1 MLGLLLVVSFWRC
14 MKMERKDG
22 QGKKHSPANAAVCV
36 CISRRRCLHQQAAS
50 HCTNQSHELKR
61 PSPGHQSP
69 HRRRPIM
76 ARPGLLPGP
85 RIDCRCT
92 LCRGDRMRTR
102 GCFALLLSVCL
113 NLPLFVVGVG
123 SGGARRGVQCLGGL
137 DGKVGFN
144 KTAIAV
150 GCGVGGWVGDENILF
165 PSGL

>member
-1 MLGLLLVVSFWRC
+1 MSDTAVAAWGVSSDSVSTTAPLASDVQTESTGRGLPNQLILDARYWSQGRYNKTGRREAGDVVLGLFLVVSFWRC

-85 RIDCRCT
+85 RIDCRYT
-92 LCRGDRMRTR
+92 LCRGI
-102 GCFALLLSVCL
+102 
-113 NLPLFVVGVG
+113 
-123 SGGARRGVQCLGGL
+123 Q
-137 DGKVGFN
+137 
-144 KTAIAV
+144 
-150 GCGVGGWVGDENILF
+150 
-165 PSGL
+165 